1 MKKPLAIEIL
11 RMARSLARKLWISD
25 LLDSPAA
32 AFEQH
37 DADSSDGGFSDD
49 DGPEDAAGVHTGG
62 NRQEVGQRNF
72 QEPEAEEIHN
82 RGRDGVASTVKRL
95 EHDHAVG
102 IADVAVAENAQAGDC
117 QRNDERIAG
126 EETDDRFRE
135 YDEEETDDTE
145 KNHVVKAGS
154 PHGSL
159 RALGLLGAEVLADE
173 GGSGVAEAPTRHE
186 DEDDNA
192 DGDGVA
198 GERGGAEDADDAHEA
213 DPTGRRNEEMQNAVE
228 RHAQETKQDGEVEMN
243 LAAEDTDAFCSAEQA
258 IELVEHADAASGECS
273 QSRAG
278 NAKLGEWSPTEN
290 EARIEDQI
298 DDVGDPEQAHGDS
311 GVTSAAEDG
320 VVEKEHHDRSAAAEG
335 DACITGADGNNLR
348 GSTHQAKQIGPVK
361 EARNADDSRDREANG
376 DSLNPG
382 NGCASGIFFADA
394 ASDHGRG
401 GKAEAEADSHNEAD
415 ERFSEAD
422 GGDGVRAETTD
433 PENVDDCEKR
443 LQHHFHDHGNGEQE
457 NRAIEIAGGEVLV
470 RAAGSFADG
479 APKRGRRRGD
489 CSLFQRHRDL
499 YDLRGRFPGYKRADA
514 VPAIN

>member
-1 MKKPLAIEIL
+1 MG
-11 RMARSLARKLWISD
+11 RSLAQKLWGSD
-25 LLDSPAA
+25 LLDFPVAT
-32 AFEQH
+32 FEQD
-37 DADSSDGGFSDD
+37 DADGGNEAFSDD

-72 QEPEAEEIHN
+72 QEPKAEEIHN
-82 RGRDGVASTVKRL
+82 GGRDGVAGAVEGL

-102 IADVAVAENAQAGDC
+102 IADVAVAENSQAGDG

-126 EETDDRFRE
+126 EETNNRFGEDHEEQADDA
-135 YDEEETDDTE
+135 E
-145 KNHVVKAGS
+145 KDHVVKASAPDGS
-154 PHGSL
+154 F
-159 RALGLLGAEVLADE
+159 RTLGLLGAEVLANE
-173 GGSGVAEAPTRHE
+173 GGGGVAETPARHE
-186 DEDDNA
+186 DEDKNA

-213 DPTGRRNEEMQNAVE
+213 DPTGMRDEELQNASE

-290 EARIEDQI
+290 EARIEDEI

-382 NGCASGIFFADA
+382 NGSASGIFFADA
-394 ASDHGRG
+394 AGDHGRG
-401 GKAEAEADSHNEAD
+401 GKAEAEADSHNEAE
-415 ERFSEAD
+415 ERCSEAD
-422 GGDGVRAETTD
+422 GGYGVGAETAD
-433 PENVDDCEKR
+433 PENVDDREKR
-443 LQHHFHDHGNGEQE
+443 FQHHFHDHGNGQQE

-470 RAAGSFADG
+470 RTAQSFADG

-489 CSLFQRHRDL
+489 SSLFQRHRDL
-499 YDLRGRFPGYKRADA
+499 YDLRGR
-514 VPAIN
+514 